1 MIKCLA
7 GPMGKWN
14 SFRSFKQEI
23 MLLFVSLEM
32 LSYICLYVALNKH
45 TSIQRK
51 QLKEICETVVSLSK
65 YGTYQSL
72 LSLVSPHLFHLSFS
86 PSL

>member
-1 MIKCLA
+1 M
-7 GPMGKWN
+7 PRWPDGKMELFSIIN
-14 SFRSFKQEI
+14 QEI

-45 TSIQRK
+45 MSIQRK

-72 LSLVSPHLFHLSFS
+72 LNLVSPHLFHLSFS